1 LLRVV
6 DFAVRFPTKEGE
18 VQALRGVNLALDE
31 GESLA
36 LIGESGSGKTLTALG
51 IVRLLPPNARVNG
64 RIGFY
69 GTDLLGLPD
78 DRMRGLRGQK
88 IAMIFEQPT
97 TCLNPILT
105 VGAQI
110 VEALRVERLSSREA
124 RSRAVDLLAETGI
137 PDPHLRF
144 SQFPFQLS
152 GGMQQ
157 RAMIAMALAGKPRLL
172 IADEPT
178 TALDPRTRDE
188 IVELLRSSV
197 KRMGSALLLL
207 THDHSVATALCRRV
221 AVMQSGTIVEQGASE
236 LLLRSPRHSS
246 MQRAAYPSR
255 NERPILNVESLAK
268 AFSTGLSNTRRTI
281 ALKSAS
287 LDIRQGETVG
297 LMGESGSGKTTL
309 ARCILRL
316 IEPDSGDVFFDGMDW
331 LALRRGDLRRVRSRM
346 QAVFQDPDG
355 SLPPRMRVRDLL
367 TEPFVISGELCSNT
381 GPNVEAL
388 LDSVLLGTEVLD
400 RFPHELSGG
409 QRQRVGIARAL
420 ALRPKLIVLDEPTAS
435 LDYAVRQQIV
445 VLLREIQESRGVSYL
460 LISHDPDLVT
470 AMAHRVYRIDDG
482 SVCC

>member
-1 LLRVV
+1 MLRVV

-157 RAMIAMALAGKPRLL
+157 RAMIAMAL
-172 IADEPT
+172 
-178 TALDPRTRDE
+178 
-188 IVELLRSSV
+188 
-197 KRMGSALLLL
+197 
-207 THDHSVATALCRRV
+207 
-221 AVMQSGTIVEQGASE
+221 
-236 LLLRSPRHSS
+236 
-246 MQRAAYPSR
+246 
-255 NERPILNVESLAK
+255 
-268 AFSTGLSNTRRTI
+268 
-281 ALKSAS
+281 
-287 LDIRQGETVG
+287 
-297 LMGESGSGKTTL
+297 
-309 ARCILRL
+309 
-316 IEPDSGDVFFDGMDW
+316 
-331 LALRRGDLRRVRSRM
+331 
-346 QAVFQDPDG
+346 
-355 SLPPRMRVRDLL
+355 
-367 TEPFVISGELCSNT
+367 
-381 GPNVEAL
+381 
-388 LDSVLLGTEVLD
+388 
-400 RFPHELSGG
+400 
-409 QRQRVGIARAL
+409 
-420 ALRPKLIVLDEPTAS
+420 
-435 LDYAVRQQIV
+435 
-445 VLLREIQESRGVSYL
+445 VS
-460 LISHDPDLVT
+460 
-470 AMAHRVYRIDDG
+470 
-482 SVCC
+482 